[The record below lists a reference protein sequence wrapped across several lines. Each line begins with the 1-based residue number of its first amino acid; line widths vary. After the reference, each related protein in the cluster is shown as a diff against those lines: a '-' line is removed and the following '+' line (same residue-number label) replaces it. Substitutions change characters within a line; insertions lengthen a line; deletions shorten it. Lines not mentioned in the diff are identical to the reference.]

1 MPQWQ
6 WWMPRKAKCGFAG
19 QGIATPKS
27 PQGAIRQTQ
36 FRRKAQN
43 GARCYDLHEE
53 EELFICHIH
62 NYTEYNQQWNVFS
75 AFNQSKCTHTW
86 SSGQPTLWRP
96 GSSWGFG
103 ALLKGHLSRGQFL
116 PEPRFEPT
124 TSGYKSNA
132 LSIRATTALKMKI
145 RVISYTCHIVIS
157 EITMCAVDGHTAGN
171 AVG

>member
-6 WWMPRKAKCGFAG
+6 WWMPRRAKCGFAG
-19 QGIATPKS
+19 QGIATPKL

-86 SSGQPTLWRP
+86 SSGQPTLRRP

-103 ALLKGHLSRGQFL
+103 ALLKGLTSVVDNTRRSWDSNPQPLVTSPTLYPLESRL
-116 PEPRFEPT
+116 PWRWR
-124 TSGYKSNA
+124 YVH
-132 LSIRATTALKMKI
+132 
-145 RVISYTCHIVIS
+145 VISWSVRSQWVLWMATQL
-157 EITMCAVDGHTAGN
+157 EMQ
-171 AVG
+171 